1 MMESILQL
9 YGLAM
14 VVLPVF
20 AFVSLRKKIRNDGM
34 AKRSALV
41 RYAGIVVTPILGYAL
56 AFGLAL
62 GVEAVSPFSV
72 VPEEV
77 ARSFLLAVVLGVL
90 IWLLSIMIFA
100 LGLILIRDARNPK
113 PLQR

>member
-14 VVLPVF
+14 VILPVY
-20 AFVSLRKKIRNDGM
+20 AFVSLRKKIRHEGM
-34 AKRSALV
+34 FKRSALI
-41 RYAGIVVTPILGYAL
+41 RYAGIVVTPILGYAV

-72 VPEEV
+72 VSEEV
-77 ARSFLLAVVLGVL
+77 ARSFVLAVVLGVL
-90 IWLLSIMIFA
+90 LWLLANMIFA
-100 LGLILIRDARNPK
+100 LSLILIRDARNPK